1 MKVNEGKMKYYT
13 KYKVD
18 APSILDIR
26 AQNRVISVFLVL
38 EMHLSN
44 TVET

>member
-13 KYKVD
+13 KYKVNTTI
-18 APSILDIR
+18 ILDVG
-26 AQNRVISVFLVL
+26 AQNRVISPFLVL
-38 EMHLSN
+38 EVHLAN